1 MANWWQEKPI
11 RLVQTNLREID
22 ARRDPREIV
31 REAKDFGAN
40 AILFSVG
47 GIVSFYPSS
56 LEYQTLSPYIAG
68 QDFVAQDFVGQGLD
82 EAKKL
87 GLRFIARLD
96 LSKAHRHVYEAHP
109 EWFFRRWDGKPQ
121 IYNGLYS
128 TCVNGGYYQKVGF
141 EIMQEVRDRYDVD
154 AFFFNMFGYHS
165 TDYSGNDHGLC
176 QCENCQRRFR
186 EMFDR
191 LLPQKED
198 WSDPAYLDYIEFK
211 RLTADD
217 LTRRVADFIH
227 QQPNVALV
235 NYQVQFAD
243 VVRSESNSAVDRPLP
258 MWQLSGSDNVKRVR
272 GTYPGK
278 PSANTAVYFVDIPYR
293 FASVS
298 PHQTA
303 LRLAQDLCHGGD
315 IDLYVLGTLD
325 QEDKMALPAAREIYQ
340 FARAHEAALHGW
352 RSLAKTL
359 LLYPQRSFDYGKS
372 SAAAY
377 RGMFRLLSENHI
389 LFDSAHDF
397 ILDQQDA
404 DAFLAKVELL
414 VLPGAACLSDA
425 QLAAIDRFVENG
437 GRVLATGETALY
449 TELGRPRDRYGLDC
463 LGAGKVRFRRDDM
476 RSAYFRVHNT
486 NAVHNVDAVHDRDA
500 MGPLAGTGLLFL
512 DERYL
517 YTVLKEGATTSLTL
531 VPPCTYGPPEK
542 CFIDKIES
550 DPPGVIGFAHG
561 AGRSAYLPWM
571 IDSLYY
577 RHSAPGHE
585 RLLASLLRDLLPDRQ
600 IETDANPQVE
610 FALFSHSKGFT
621 LNLVNTSGHHGTA
634 FFPPV
639 TMHDVQ
645 VKIRLPAT
653 ASSAFSLK
661 LQQPLDLVPEGEH
674 IHLTLPRLELF
685 DLIEIT

>member
-1 MANWWQEKPI
+1 MMANWWQEKPI

-22 ARRDPREIV
+22 ARRGPRDIV
-31 REAKDFGAN
+31 REVKDFGAN

-56 LEYQTLSPYIAG
+56 LEYQTPSPTIQG
-68 QDFVAQDFVGQGLD
+68 RDFVAQDFVGQALD

-96 LSKAHRHVYEAHP
+96 LSKAHRYVYEAHP

-128 TCVNGGYYQKVGF
+128 TCVNGGYYQEYGF
-141 EIMQEVRDRYDVD
+141 EIMREVRDRYDVD
-154 AFFFNMFGYHS
+154 AFFFNMFGYKS

-176 QCENCQRRFR
+176 QCENCRRRFS
-186 EMFDR
+186 EMFGQP
-191 LLPQKED
+191 LPQKED
-198 WSDPAYLDYIEFK
+198 LSDPAYLDYIAFK
-211 RLTADD
+211 RVTTDD
-217 LTRRVADFIH
+217 LTRRVAEFIH
-227 QQPNVALV
+227 QQPNKALV

-272 GTYPGK
+272 GTYPDK
-278 PSANTAVYFVDIPYR
+278 PSANAAVYFVDIPYR

-298 PHQTA
+298 PHHTA

-315 IDLYVLGTLD
+315 LDLYVLGTLD
-325 QEDKMALPAAREIYQ
+325 QADKIALPAAREIFQ
-340 FARAHEAALHGW
+340 FARAHEPALHGW
-352 RSLAKTL
+352 SSLSQTL

-372 SAAAY
+372 SSSAY
-377 RGMFRLLSENHI
+377 RGMFRLLTENHI
-389 LFDSAHDF
+389 LFDSAHDL
-397 ILDQQDA
+397 ILDQDGA
-404 DAFLAKVELL
+404 DAFLAKYGLL
-414 VLPGAACLSDA
+414 VLPGAACLSDG
-425 QLAAIDRFVENG
+425 QSVAIDRFVENG

-449 TELGRPRDRYGLDC
+449 TELGRPRERYGLRC
-463 LGAGKVRFRRDDM
+463 LGAAQVLTRRDDM
-476 RSAYFRVHNT
+476 RSAYFRVH
-486 NAVHNVDAVHDRDA
+486 HVDAL
-500 MGPLAGTGLLFL
+500 GQLPGTDLVFL
-512 DERYL
+512 DGRYL
-517 YTVLKEGATTSLTL
+517 YAALKEGSATSLTL

-550 DPPGVIGFAHG
+550 DPPGVIWFEYG
-561 AGRSAYLPWM
+561 AGRSAYLPWT

-577 RHSAPGHE
+577 RHSTPGHE
-585 RLLASLLRDLLPDRQ
+585 RLLISLLLNLVPQRQ

-610 FALFSHSKGFT
+610 FALFSRSDEFM

-639 TMHDVQ
+639 TMHDVGIR
-645 VKIRLPAT
+645 VRLPAA
-653 ASSAFSLK
+653 ASSAISLK
-661 LQQPLDLVPEGEH
+661 LEKSLEVRQDGDY
-674 IHLTLPRLELF
+674 TYFMLPRLALF
-685 DLIEIT
+685 DIIVFKV